1 MNLQALIPLIG
12 MLIIVFGAGLWAG
25 KYVRSS
31 TSFLQEYFLG
41 DRSLGGFILAMTM
54 TATYGSASSFLG
66 GPGAAYNEGLGWVL
80 LSMTQVATGYFVL
93 MILGKKFAI
102 VTRKYQAIT
111 MVDYL
116 KGRYQ
121 SKWVVLLSSFSIII
135 FLFSAMAAQ

>member
-31 TSFLQEYFLG
+31 ASFLQEYFLG

-54 TATYGSASSFLG
+54 TATYGCASSFLG

-80 LSMTQVATGYFVL
+80 LSMIQVSTFYFVL
-93 MILGKKFAI
+93 MILYKIFAI
-102 VTRKYQAIT
+102 VTRKYQPIT

-116 KGRYQ
+116 KRRYQ
-121 SKWVVLLSSFSIII
+121 LNWDVLLSSFSILI
-135 FLFSAMAAQ
+135 F